1 MCVTTP
7 AEFVDCWWVWGSPR
21 AGFCVPLSRSCEAPD
36 LRYGS
41 RHRRDPRSRSLRR
54 PCPARTFF
62 SPDQTFSNRE
72 VEWPSVRTLTT
83 KASRAP
89 SVKFDSNL
97 LRYIE
102 LPCVKH
108 IAHQESYVS
117 IRGPVIVNSDHSH
130 EPGPL
135 VSFFRRVPRPQ
146 RTHGAGVIALRFTV
160 RD

>member
-1 MCVTTP
+1 MQRSIAAKRLTRNSSPGADALGLHSGPPRRSAIKGQGRVTTL
-7 AEFVDCWWVWGSPR
+7 AEFEDCSWVWGSPR

-41 RHRRDPRSRSLRR
+41 RHRRDPRSRSLPR

-108 IAHQESYVS
+108 IGAP
-117 IRGPVIVNSDHSH
+117 RIVCIDSRS
-130 EPGPL
+130 
-135 VSFFRRVPRPQ
+135 
-146 RTHGAGVIALRFTV
+146 
-160 RD
+160 